1 MTDDSESVEVF
12 VPVIQGVRMGVT
24 FFGDAPEP
32 VIVMQM
38 SAKDADGEPMTFIGA
53 FHPVNLE
60 ALIPE
65 IVEAVIRARTIMEMV
80 TTWPEQREEILKNL
94 AFRWTGHVEPGEDG
108 INGAHIEGD

>member
-12 VPVIQGVRMGVT
+12 VPVIQGMHMGVT
-24 FFGDAPEP
+24 FFEGSSEP
-32 VIVMQM
+32 LIVVQM
-38 SAKDADGEPMTFIGA
+38 GANDADGEPMTFIGA
-53 FHPVNLE
+53 FNPFNLE

-94 AFRWTGHVEPGEDG
+94 AFRWTGHVDEGKDG
-108 INGAHIEGD
+108 VNGS